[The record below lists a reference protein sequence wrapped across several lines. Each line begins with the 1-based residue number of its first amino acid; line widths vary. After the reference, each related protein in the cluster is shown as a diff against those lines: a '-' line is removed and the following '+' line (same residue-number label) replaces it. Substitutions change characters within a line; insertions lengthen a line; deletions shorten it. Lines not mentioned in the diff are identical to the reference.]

1 MLNGAYVRG
10 NFYGKTML
18 FKNYKKDLTPLVF
31 AVFAFTGGF
40 LEAFT
45 FVLHGG
51 VFCNAQ
57 TGNVVML
64 VIDFVR
70 GDFSGGLRYLY
81 SILAY
86 IVGIILSTVIPSRF
100 KKVNW
105 YLVVTALELIALAG
119 VAFIPESASDWF
131 TYVTVAF
138 VCSVQYNT
146 FTKLHGVALATTFCT
161 NNIRQTVMHF
171 MKGVSEKSREEYKKS
186 GIYAFIILC
195 FAAGAAVGARRRR
208 HRQLLHLNLFGA
220 PCSRACIVCCRQ
232 RNLCK
237 APKGGSAGRRFGRG
251 RRRVAL
257 SGFQPSVLG
266 IVQ

>member
-119 VAFIPESASDWF
+119 VAFIPGSASDWF

-171 MKGVSEKSREEYKKS
+171 MKGVSEKSMEEYKKS

-195 FAAGAAVGARRRR
+195 FAAGAAVGVLAADGIGNYCILICSALLVPVLALFVADSAISVKRRRAA
-208 HRQLLHLNLFGA
+208 LTE
-220 PCSRACIVCCRQ
+220 
-232 RNLCK
+232 
-237 APKGGSAGRRFGRG
+237 GGSGEGEGEWR
-251 RRRVAL
+251 
-257 SGFQPSVLG
+257 
-266 IVQ
+266 